1 MFPSEATKIMTENDS
16 LFVLAAACA
25 MFMGFAIQ
33 RGATCTVAAVD
44 EIVTHQT
51 AQRLSAMVEASLWV
65 LGCLLLGNLFGLTM
79 LMPQGYGTGVV
90 TVVGGA
96 LLGVGAAINRACV
109 FGAVAR
115 LGSGDWAY
123 LATPAGFFLGCLA
136 VQSFGR
142 QLPSASVASGSVI
155 FLAPG
160 SITALLSLWI
170 AWRAVLLFRRPR
182 TVGESPDKPMQALIA
197 RATSLVWTPRA
208 ATITIG
214 LTFFVLLLAV
224 GPWAYTD
231 VLAELAQMPS
241 HNAAAGLAQRLVLLL
256 ALLAGAAIGGWT
268 AGRFGHQRI
277 KATNVLRCLIGGA
290 LMGVGGSLIPGGNDG
305 LLLIGL
311 PLLLPYALVAL
322 ATMSLS
328 IAVWLIVERT
338 RGPFQCHDPK
348 NAWAWSKLNTK

>member
-1 MFPSEATKIMTENDS
+1 MTVTDS

-44 EIVTHQT
+44 EIVTHRT
-51 AQRLSAMVEASLWV
+51 AGRLSAMVEASLWV

-79 LMPQGYGTGVV
+79 LMPHGYGTGAV
-90 TVVGGA
+90 TVIGGA
-96 LLGVGAAINRACV
+96 LLGIGAAINRACV

-115 LGSGDWAY
+115 FGSGEWAY
-123 LATPAGFFLGCLA
+123 LATPIGFFLGCLA

-142 QLPSASVASGSVI
+142 QLPSTSVATGSDI
-155 FLAPG
+155 FSAPVW
-160 SITALLSLWI
+160 ITALLSLWI
-170 AWRAVLLFRRPR
+170 VWRAILLFRSPR
-182 TVGESPDKPMQALIA
+182 TGGESVDIPMHALMA

-231 VLAELAQMPS
+231 VLTELAQMPS
-241 HNAAAGLAQRLVLLL
+241 NSSVAGLAQRLSLLL

-268 AGRFGHQRI
+268 AGRFRHQRI
-277 KATNVLRCLIGGA
+277 NATNVLRCLIGGA

-311 PLLLPYALVAL
+311 PLLLPYALLAL
-322 ATMSLS
+322 ATMCLS
-328 IAVWLIVERT
+328 IAAWLIVERT
-338 RGPFQCHDPK
+338 GATAQ
-348 NAWAWSKLNTK
+348 